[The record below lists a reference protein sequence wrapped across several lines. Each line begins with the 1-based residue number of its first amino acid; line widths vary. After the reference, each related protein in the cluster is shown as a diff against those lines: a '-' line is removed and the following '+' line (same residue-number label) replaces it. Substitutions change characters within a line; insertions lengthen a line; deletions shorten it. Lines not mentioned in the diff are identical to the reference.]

1 MTPPARRNL
10 LSYIED
16 LPRFGAREAYL
27 WRDGV
32 RWRRRTYADLHRGAL
47 ACAGALGAAGVKPGD
62 PVLIQ
67 GPDGADWVEALLG
80 TFWAGGV
87 AVPLDPVTPDDLR
100 ARIARK
106 AGARLLVAPSGV
118 APPDGVM
125 RIESGSWAGRRAAIG
140 RAVDPAFRAALNG
153 LANPYGDGHASERI
167 VAVLQ
172 SVPLDG
178 ALIRKRFYDG
188 AQLVAGTFRHA

>member
-1 MTPPARRNL
+1 MRLSAAVTSVFRSMGRHTLHREDSKYHETLMTPPARRNL
-10 LSYIED
+10 LSYVLG

-27 WRDGV
+27 WKEGV
-32 RWRRRTYADLHRGAL
+32 RWRRRTYADLHQRIL
-47 ACAGALGAAGVKPGD
+47 ACSEALGAAGLKPGD

-125 RIESGSWAGRRAAIG
+125 RIESGSWAGRRAGGGRRAAGGG
-140 RAVDPAFRAALNG
+140 RA
-153 LANPYGDGHASERI
+153 
-167 VAVLQ
+167 
-172 SVPLDG
+172 G
-178 ALIRKRFYDG
+178 AGPPPGGPRPPP
-188 AQLVAGTFRHA
+188 